1 VLKLVPLNFAMRQ
14 STHNGDRT
22 LEIARIIGTEQNV
35 ASLQTHLKEIIDG
48 AAFKGSHRSGQ
59 FLKYIVDQAIA
70 GRFEALRE
78 RAIGIELF
86 GRSPSYD
93 TGEDAIVRVTASE
106 VRKRLLQHY
115 GASGPGSEFRI
126 SLPAGSYVP
135 EIIRTPHYGEKA
147 EANGTIAEPGVASPI
162 VLEPPV
168 SSPLNLPDPTAR
180 PHNLPTDVTS
190 RLSNKWALFAVACLV
205 LNIALWGI
213 FVLVSR
219 PTRAPSARILPWAAF
234 FHTDRPTILV
244 TSDPNIAEIQGLTKT
259 TVSASDY
266 ANQRY
271 LPLVGSVSPEILHF
285 SRDILRGDKAA
296 NVDTPIIAN
305 VAELGR
311 ENSAKI
317 SVRPARDLRLSD
329 LDTESNFI
337 FLGSPRSN
345 PWTGL
350 FSDQLDFRFQLD
362 GTSQQEIIENARP
375 RSGES
380 ASYIATA
387 KGYETGESFATIS
400 FLANPDHVGQLLLLG
415 GVNAEGTKAAGE
427 LVTNTQA
434 LSTVLTQ
441 CGIRSSLPTQ
451 HFQLL
456 LRVNVMAG
464 SPRNFEVLACHV
476 LR

>member
-1 VLKLVPLNFAMRQ
+1 MRQ

-22 LEIARIIGTEQNV
+22 LEIARIVGTEQNV
-35 ASLQTHLKEIIDG
+35 TSLQNHLKEIIDG
-48 AAFKGSHRSGQ
+48 AAFKGSHRSAQ
-59 FLKYIVDQAIA
+59 FLKYIVEQAIA

-86 GRSPSYD
+86 SRSPTYD

-115 GASGPGSEFRI
+115 GGSGPGSEFRI
-126 SLPAGSYVP
+126 SLPAGSYIP
-135 EIIRTPHYGEKA
+135 EIVRNPHYGQKGG
-147 EANGTIAEPGVASPI
+147 ANGAEPGAASPI
-162 VLEPPV
+162 VLPMAPPV
-168 SSPLNLPDPTAR
+168 SSPLNLPDSAGKPDTVPAK
-180 PHNLPTDVTS
+180 VTS
-190 RLSNKWALFAVACLV
+190 KLRSKWALFAAACVV
-205 LNIALWGI
+205 LNIALWGV
-213 FVLVSR
+213 FVLAFRQTR
-219 PTRAPSARILPWAAF
+219 PSSARTLPWAAF
-234 FHTDRPTILV
+234 FRTDHPTVVV
-244 TSDPNIAEIQGLTKT
+244 TSDQNIAEIQGLTRT

-271 LPLVGSVSPEILHF
+271 LPPVGSVSPEILHF
-285 SRDILRGDKAA
+285 SHDILRGDKAA
-296 NVDTPIIAN
+296 NVDTPIVAS

-337 FLGSPRSN
+337 FLGSPRSD

-350 FSDQLDFRFQLD
+350 FSDQLDFRFQVD
-362 GTSQQEIIENARP
+362 STSQQEVIENSAPRP
-375 RSGES
+375 GES
-380 ASYIATA
+380 ARYIATA
-387 KGYETGESFATIS
+387 KGYETGESFAIIS
-400 FLANPDHVGQLLLLG
+400 FLANPNHGGQLLLLG

-427 LVTNTQA
+427 LVTNSQA
-434 LSTVLTQ
+434 LSTALMR
-441 CGIRSSLPTQ
+441 CGIHSSLPTQ

-476 LR
+476 LH

>member
-1 VLKLVPLNFAMRQ
+1 VLESVPLNLAMRQ
-14 STHNGDRT
+14 STHDGDRT

-35 ASLQTHLKEIIDG
+35 ASLQSHLREIIDG

-135 EIIRTPHYGEKA
+135 EIIRNPHYAEKA
-147 EANGTIAEPGVASPI
+147 GANGTIAEPSVASSI
-162 VLEPPV
+162 VEPPV
-168 SSPLNLPDPTAR
+168 SSPLRLPDPAAKPDNVRTRATIK
-180 PHNLPTDVTS
+180 LK
-190 RLSNKWALFAVACLV
+190 NKWALFATACLV
-205 LNIALWGI
+205 LNLALWGI
-213 FVLVSR
+213 FVSVSR
-219 PTRAPSARILPWAAF
+219 PTPAPSARILPWAAF
-234 FHTDRPTILV
+234 FHTDHPTVLV

-271 LPLVGSVSPEILHF
+271 LPPVGSVSPEILHF

-296 NVDTPIIAN
+296 NVDTPIIAS
-305 VAELGR
+305 VAELGK
-311 ENSAKI
+311 ESSAKI

-337 FLGSPRSN
+337 FLGSPKSN

-350 FSDQLDFRFQLD
+350 FSDQLDFRFELD
-362 GTSQQEIIENARP
+362 DTSKQEIIENARP

-380 ASYIATA
+380 ARYIATA

-400 FLANPDHVGQLLLLG
+400 FLANPNHGGQLLLLG
-415 GVNAEGTKAAGE
+415 GVNAEGTKAAGQ

-434 LSTVLTQ
+434 LSTALIQ
-441 CGIRSSLPTQ
+441 CGIRSSLPAQ

-464 SPRNFEVLACHV
+464 SPRNFDVLACHV

>member
-1 VLKLVPLNFAMRQ
+1 MRQ

-234 FHTDRPTILV
+234 FHPDRPTILV